1 MNTIENAE
9 IIVKD
14 KATKDNV
21 NMDVAKVLS
30 PKRKTSTCTTVE
42 QLANEQ
48 LEHFCIDKNSDYGKA
63 LKNAT
68 KDIYNAQDDITKLW
82 NITTETI
89 SKLDEGEKVAYFN
102 AKRFLS
108 FQIAKVLETLQNPL
122 SKTYQSLGQSDESLQ
137 AKGPHPLFNNI
148 AALFSA
154 TPVITRTST
163 YDYSCTEW
171 VDDAFNGKESIHHIY
186 SRLLNP
192 TSMALATH
200 IVHIEAGKYADQ
212 YTAWNFNS
220 GMAAIDALLSNTL
233 NHGDILIVSRNIYG
247 GAYQLIEDFFAKK
260 NKFAI
265 HVVWFDGYSLEE
277 FQPVME
283 NAKQEYKELLSSGKK
298 LHVYIESPC
307 NPHGYMLDVPAICK
321 FSKQNGA
328 TVMLDGTVATPF
340 LIKPLQQEDEQCRPD
355 YLFHS
360 YTKDI
365 TGSGNAIAGGIIG
378 KNDLMFLPKGEES
391 NGIKWDETLFWNV
404 YYIKGA
410 FLDSDTA
417 FEVLSGMKTLSL
429 RMMQKCVNTLV
440 LAKFFDSN
448 PDITVHCSG
457 LENNHNNAIM
467 KKISKYQLAAP
478 LFTIDFEN
486 AKLSDQSFKKFFDS
500 LAPAFGLQV
509 SLGQINT
516 TLLCPAFTSH
526 SELNKEAL
534 LDAGIHKTTMRISV
548 GNENPKELIKHFLQ
562 AVKLM
567 IDPEKEGFS
576 KTFLSMEEVD
586 ELYANTYIDVQKQ
599 LIENGYLN

>member
-1 MNTIENAE
+1 MNSIENVEMLSDEA
-9 IIVKD
+9 IIK
-14 KATKDNV
+14 NE
-21 NMDVAKVLS
+21 NMDMAKVLS
-30 PKRKTSTCTTVE
+30 PRRKSTASTTIE
-42 QLANEQ
+42 ELAIEQ
-48 LEHFCIDKNSDYGKA
+48 LEHFQIDVDSAYGEA
-63 LKNAT
+63 LKSAAM
-68 KDIYNAQDDITKLW
+68 DIYHAQSD
-82 NITTETI
+82 I
-89 SKLDEGEKVAYFN
+89 SKLQEITNNTIAKLDQGEKVAYFN

-108 FQIAKVLETLQNPL
+108 FQIAKVLETLQSPL

-154 TPVITRTST
+154 TPVIARTST

-200 IVHIEAGKYADQ
+200 MVHIEAGKYADE

-220 GMAAIDALLSNTL
+220 GMAAVDALLSNVL
-233 NHGDILIVSRNIYG
+233 NYGDVLILSRNIYG
-247 GAYQLIEDFFAKK
+247 GVYQLIEDFFAKK

-265 HVVWFDGYSLEE
+265 NVVWFDGYSIEDFKPVLEK
-277 FQPVME
+277 
-283 NAKQEYKELLSSGKK
+283 AKEDYKDILSSGNK
-298 LHVYIESPC
+298 LHVYMESPC

-321 FSKQNGA
+321 ISKQNGA

-340 LIKPLQQEDEQCRPD
+340 LIKPLQHEDEECRPD
-355 YLFHS
+355 FLFHS

-378 KNDLMFLPKGEES
+378 KNNLMFLPKGDEVD
-391 NGIKWDETLFWNV
+391 GIKWDETLFWNV

-417 FEVLSGMKTLSL
+417 FEVLSGMKTLSM
-429 RMMQKCVNTLV
+429 RMVQKCVNTLV

-448 PDITVHCSG
+448 PGITVHCNA
-457 LENNHNNAIM
+457 LENNHNHGIM
-467 KKISKYQLAAP
+467 KKISKYQLASP
-478 LFTIDFEN
+478 LFTIDFEK
-486 AKLSDQSFKKFFDS
+486 AKVSDKSFKMFFDT

-526 SELNKEAL
+526 SELNKDAL
-534 LDAGIHKTTMRISV
+534 LEAGIHKTTMRVSV
-548 GNENPKELIKHFLQ
+548 GNENPKELIQHFMQ
-562 AVKLM
+562 SVKLM
-567 IDPEKEGFS
+567 IDPEKPGFS
-576 KTFLSMEEVD
+576 SSFLSQSEVD
-586 ELYANTYIDVQKQ
+586 KLYADTYMEVQQQ
-599 LIENGYLN
+599 LVDHGYLN